1 MIVEDDGRGFDVDE
15 TLQTP
20 GRSRGLGLHGM
31 QERAL
36 LLDGTLAVRSKP
48 GAGTA
53 IAVRIPLPKDTHGE
67 D

>member
-1 MIVEDDGRGFDVDE
+1 MIVEDDGRGFDVDQ

-20 GRSRGLGLHGM
+20 GTSRGLGLHGM
-31 QERAL
+31 QERAVL
-36 LLDGTLAVRSKP
+36 LSGTLTIRSKP

-53 IAVRIPLPKDTHGE
+53 IAVRIPLAKDLHGE